1 MWLIRNLKTSAN
13 YTVSIFIYL
22 FINSDKSSIDEMLID
37 LCDQS
42 KSGQPRCTQY
52 DLKDYETAQ

>member
-13 YTVSIFIYL
+13 YTVSILCI

>member
-1 MWLIRNLKTSAN
+1 MLIILL
-13 YTVSIFIYL
+13 VFLFIL

-42 KSGQPRCTQY
+42 TSGQPRCTQY